1 MQLLEWLK
9 TAGIILNGEKTECFS
24 SKKGRMSS
32 LSTSDMMLSTSLFW
46 KCQLV
51 KQGMK
56 KKQKEYRRKE
66 EIKLSLPADVMI
78 IYMKNLN
85 VSKKKYLKLISD
97 FNKFARYKVN
107 IKKKLYLSTVAINNW
122 KLQF

>member
-1 MQLLEWLK
+1 
-9 TAGIILNGEKTECFS
+9 
-24 SKKGRMSS
+24 
-32 LSTSDMMLSTSLFW
+32 
-46 KCQLV
+46 
-51 KQGMK
+51 
-56 KKQKEYRRKE
+56 
-66 EIKLSLPADVMI
+66 MI